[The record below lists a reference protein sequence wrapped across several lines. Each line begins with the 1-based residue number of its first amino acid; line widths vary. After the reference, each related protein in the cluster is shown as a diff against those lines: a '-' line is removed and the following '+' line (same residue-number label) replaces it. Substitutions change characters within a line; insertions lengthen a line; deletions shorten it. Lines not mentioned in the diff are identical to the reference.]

1 MQSAS
6 GHSAKLAP
14 VSISIEPA
22 DPRDC
27 DAILKLF
34 PRLASFELPN
44 GRNPDHLWGGD
55 AEMLRNWA
63 SVGNDDCIV
72 HVAKES
78 DGTIVGVTMV
88 TLRPELLSHSSS
100 AHLEAIAVAV
110 NAEGRGVGKALLE
123 AAEAAARERGALS
136 MSLHVFA
143 SNVRAR
149 RVYERAG
156 YDEELIRCIKSF
168 TSDALS

>member
-1 MQSAS
+1 
-6 GHSAKLAP
+6 
-14 VSISIEPA
+14 VSICIEPA

-27 DAILKLF
+27 DAILELF

-63 SVGNDDCIV
+63 RVGNNNCIV

-88 TLRPELLSHSSS
+88 SLRPELLSHSSS
-100 AHLEAIAVAV
+100 SHLEAIAVAV
-110 NAEGRGVGKALLE
+110 NAEGRAVGKALLE

-143 SNVRAR
+143 TNARAR
-149 RVYERAG
+149 RMYERAG